1 MIFDQLYRILI
12 FLIEF
17 FGTFYKMCITND
29 TDINHESLK
38 KRLIVQFRR
47 NIRRMKWKMIEGS
60 KKISIHKSQI
70 WIFSRFIYRYIIQK
84 NGYFVYKLLTNFF
97 ILNIYI
103 CQNKFSY
110 QYKIVRSFNI
120 IFLKTLIMTYMQF
133 IYIYKSI
140 CNI

>member
-1 MIFDQLYRILI
+1 
-12 FLIEF
+12 
-17 FGTFYKMCITND
+17 MCITND

-110 QYKIVRSFNI
+110 QYKIVRSFNV
-120 IFLKTLIMTYMQF
+120 IFFENFNNDIYAVFIHINLYVIYKTLFKKWNSKVKVWIKDE
-133 IYIYKSI
+133 ID
-140 CNI
+140 NE